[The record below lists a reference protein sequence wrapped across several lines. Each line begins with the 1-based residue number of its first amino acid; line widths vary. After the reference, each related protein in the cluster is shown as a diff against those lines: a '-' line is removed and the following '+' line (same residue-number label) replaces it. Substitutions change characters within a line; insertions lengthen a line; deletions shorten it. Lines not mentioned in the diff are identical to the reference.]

1 MIGWK
6 KLVGRGAVTSIATT
20 LVTAALTGWLGKRE
34 TGSAAAPFNA
44 TSHIVHGDEA
54 TRHDEVSA
62 KYTLTGFLLNAA
74 AMAAWSGVQ
83 EVAFGRW
90 ARKGSP
96 ARAVA
101 SGAATSALAYV
112 TDYYVVPK
120 RLTPGFEKRLS
131 KGAMLAT
138 YVGLALALAAGVRAK
153 R

>member
-1 MIGWK
+1 MIAWK
-6 KLVGRGAVTSIATT
+6 KLFGRSAVTSIATT
-20 LVTAALTGWLGKRE
+20 VATTALTAWLGKRE

-54 TRHDEVSA
+54 AWHDETSA
-62 KYTLTGFLLNAA
+62 KYTLTGVLLNAA

-83 EVAFGRW
+83 ELAFGRW
-90 ARKGSP
+90 ARKGAP

-101 SGAATSALAYV
+101 GGAATSALAYV

-131 KGAMLAT
+131 KKAMLIT
-138 YVGLALALAAGVRAK
+138 YVALALALAAGTRAK